1 MSTSSVPER
10 ILIVRHSIRL
20 DKEERDWSRG
30 AKRPQDPPITEG
42 GKDLAR
48 QLGNYLRSARLVD
61 FKNTVFLVS
70 PMGRCIQTAHAI
82 AEGLTEVA
90 GKDALQLVPIH
101 IEESLCEGAYWI
113 YQDIVRNR
121 SLRGEHFPPLPIYH
135 NAAHHKE
142 HTSPLV
148 VLQDQLNPGFA
159 LGPPPTFIKTGND
172 ELVEEPRVQQRCR
185 SGVMGLLKEQRLA
198 GKVVICVGHG
208 ETCQLWAQSLSA
220 VPINE
225 APTYTAFLEFRAQ
238 PADTASARD
247 QQQQAGKRE
256 ADTLQ
261 AHNGFLWFPQGKS
274 FETPHVAPQLPVSGS
289 RK

>member
-1 MSTSSVPER
+1 MSTSTAPER

-20 DKEERDWSRG
+20 DKEQRDWSRG

-48 QLGNYLRSARLVD
+48 QLGSYLRSARLID

-70 PMGRCIQTAHAI
+70 PLGRCIQTAHAI
-82 AEGLTEVA
+82 AEGLTEVV
-90 GKDALQLVPIH
+90 GKEALPTVPIH

-121 SLRGEHFPPLPIYH
+121 GLRGDNFPPLPIYH
-135 NAAHHKE
+135 NAAFHKE
-142 HTSPLV
+142 NTSPLV
-148 VLQDQLNPGFA
+148 VLHDQQNPSFA
-159 LGPPPTFIKTGND
+159 LGPAPTFIKTGND

-185 SGVMGLLKEQRLA
+185 SGVVGLLNEKRLA

-208 ETCQLWAQSLSA
+208 ETCQLWAHSLSA

-225 APTYTAFLEFRAQ
+225 APTYTGFLEFRPQ
-238 PADTASARD
+238 PVDAATS
-247 QQQQAGKRE
+247 QQQQQQQQVAAGKDKYTTVCGGSPRE
-256 ADTLQ
+256 SLLKRHTSHRNCPLLEA
-261 AHNGFLWFPQGKS
+261 AH
-274 FETPHVAPQLPVSGS
+274 
-289 RK
+289 